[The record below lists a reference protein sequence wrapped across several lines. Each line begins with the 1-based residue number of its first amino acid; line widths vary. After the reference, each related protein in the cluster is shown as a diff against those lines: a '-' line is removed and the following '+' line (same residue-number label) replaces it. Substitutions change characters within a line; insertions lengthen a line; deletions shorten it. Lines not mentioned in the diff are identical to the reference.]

1 MLRRQVQRII
11 HIFTI
16 VALIVATVPHGH
28 SSLSHHDLA
37 SADLAQLDGEPHHH
51 HHDHEDEPAPTKNGF
66 GHSHGHATADH
77 VHEKPFR
84 ADNITLTMSPPD
96 ACWYASPYDERPN
109 ALCAPLDRPPRIAG
123 A

>member
-28 SSLSHHDLA
+28 SSLSHNELP
-37 SADLAQLDGEPHHH
+37 SADLAQLDDRSHHH
-51 HHDHEDEPAPTKNGF
+51 HHDHDDEPAPAEKGY
-66 GHSHGHATADH
+66 GHSHGYATADH
-77 VHEKPFR
+77 VHEKLFR
-84 ADNITLTMSPPD
+84 ADNITLGMSPSD
-96 ACWYASPYDERPN
+96 ACWYVSPYDEPPN
-109 ALCAPLDRPPRIAG
+109 ELCARLDRPPRIAG

>member
-1 MLRRQVQRII
+1 MLQRQVQRII

-28 SSLSHHDLA
+28 ASSGYHDIGP
-37 SADLAQLDGEPHHH
+37 ADLAQFNSQHDH
-51 HHDHEDEPAPTKNGF
+51 HHDHDDEPAPAEKGF

-84 ADNITLTMSPPD
+84 ADNVSLAVSPPD
-96 ACWYASPYDERPN
+96 ACWYVFAYDERPN
-109 ALCAPLDRPPRIAG
+109 ALCARLDRPPRIAG